1 MSGEF
6 DWANFVD
13 ENSNASMQ
21 SVDFSELPLA
31 KLDWDSS
38 RESGLDHSREGLNL
52 QVTKV
57 LNVESNSNCSRAS
70 IKRFRGHSPDLSMSK
85 AKRPKTQRALETT
98 ASSVASSKDKPEL
111 NFKEILKA
119 TKEREKVTK
128 EHFNASTNFN
138 TSNVTQIGCSNITSD
153 LGSSG
158 EEPGC
163 TKKRSQKSSK
173 SEDSTSKPPQTIVCA
188 PVELRG
194 WLEMKG
200 KQKQAKSSQTQEA
213 DDRDTCSGS
222 KILKEQLSESCS
234 SKPSLMKT
242 YSPKASSVPEEFAR
256 KSGIIISNSKS
267 SPESF
272 VWETQ
277 QQSSQTKLYGAADKT
292 KRNCLINPD
301 SESETNTP
309 SVSSLSTTRTNV
321 QSTESMSM
329 AASESDM
336 NAVSVSSVSSPTSSI
351 NQLQSESYNNTTVF
365 FEQRDVKGAIKN
377 HPVKAAY
384 SPPCAPP
391 LAAASDC
398 LEKARNTS
406 AGRKGRFTKARGK
419 VINLSKHQIDMR
431 LRQLNIGKQTW
442 GYQNYIRAVPKY
454 LRRGWY
460 PVTPDPME
468 RISKRR
474 FNGKVNVWRRKLHFW
489 DAPTCVTIPPHGD
502 ESILSASVVRLEAGS
517 KQNRIKNVSEEK
529 QAKYTVVRETSEN
542 VDEIKQDQA
551 FHGR

>member
-111 NFKEILKA
+111 NFKEILNA

-138 TSNVTQIGCSNITSD
+138 TSNGTQIGCSSITSN
-153 LGSSG
+153 LGSPA
-158 EEPGC
+158 EETGWTERRC
-163 TKKRSQKSSK
+163 QKSCK
-173 SEDSTSKPPQTIVCA
+173 NEDSTSQPPQTSVCA
-188 PVELRG
+188 HLEVRR
-194 WLEMKG
+194 WLETRG
-200 KQKQAKSSQTQEA
+200 KQKLAKSSQTLIA
-213 DDRDTCSGS
+213 DDRDTCPDG
-222 KILKEQLSESCS
+222 KMLKEQVSERCNSKS
-234 SKPSLMKT
+234 SLEKA
-242 YSPKASSVPEEFAR
+242 YSPKTSPVPEEIAR

-272 VWETQ
+272 VWGTH
-277 QQSSQTKLYGAADKT
+277 QQSSRTKLFGAADKT

-301 SESETNTP
+301 SESETNAP
-309 SVSSLSTTRTNV
+309 SVSSVSTTRTHA
-321 QSTESMSM
+321 QSNESMSM
-329 AASESDM
+329 ATSESDM
-336 NAVSVSSVSSPTSSI
+336 NAVSVSSVSSPASSI
-351 NQLQSESYNNTTVF
+351 NQLQAESYNTTDF
-365 FEQRDVKGAIKN
+365 FEQPNGKGTAQNHPMKGAYN
-377 HPVKAAY
+377 L
-384 SPPCAPP
+384 SCAPS
-391 LAAASDC
+391 LGAGSDG
-398 LEKARNTS
+398 LEKPRNTS
-406 AGRKGRFTKARGK
+406 GGRKGRLTNSCGELKS
-419 VINLSKHQIDMR
+419 LSKHQIDMR
-431 LRQLNIGKQTW
+431 VRQLTIGKQTW
-442 GYQNYIRAVPKY
+442 GYQNYIRAVPKS
-454 LRRGWY
+454 LRSGWY
-460 PVTPDPME
+460 PVTPDPTE
-468 RISKRR
+468 RVSKRR

-489 DAPTCVTIPPHGD
+489 DAPACVTIPPDGD
-502 ESILSASVVRLEAGS
+502 FSLRPAAVARLDNES
-517 KQNRIKNVSEEK
+517 KQNRIKYVGKENQVK
-529 QAKYTVVRETSEN
+529 HTLVRKTSEN

>member
-1 MSGEF
+1 MSGDF

-31 KLDWDSS
+31 KLDWESS

-52 QVTKV
+52 RITKV
-57 LNVESNSNCSRAS
+57 LNVESNSSCSRAS
-70 IKRFRGHSPDLSMSK
+70 LKRFRGHSPDLSMSK

-98 ASSVASSKDKPEL
+98 ASSVASCKDKPQL

-138 TSNVTQIGCSNITSD
+138 TSKVTQIGCSNITSH

-158 EEPGC
+158 EEPGW
-163 TKKRSQKSSK
+163 TKQRSQTSSR

-188 PVELRG
+188 HVELRG
-194 WLEMKG
+194 WLETRG
-200 KQKQAKSSQTQEA
+200 KQKQMKSSQTPQA
-213 DDRDTCSGS
+213 DDRDTCPER
-222 KILKEQLSESCS
+222 KIPKEQLSERCR

-242 YSPKASSVPEEFAR
+242 YSPKTSSVAEEIAR

-267 SPESF
+267 SSESF
-272 VWETQ
+272 VWEAQ
-277 QQSSQTKLYGAADKT
+277 QQSSRTKLFGAADKT
-292 KRNCLINPD
+292 KRNCLSNPD

-329 AASESDM
+329 ATSESDM
-336 NAVSVSSVSSPTSSI
+336 NAASVSSVSSPTSSI
-351 NQLQSESYNNTTVF
+351 KQLQSESYNTTVF
-365 FEQRDVKGAIKN
+365 FDQRDVKGAIKN

-384 SPPCAPP
+384 SPSCAPS
-391 LAAASDC
+391 LGAASDC
-398 LEKARNTS
+398 LEKARNSS
-406 AGRKGRFTKARGK
+406 AGRNGRFTKARGK

-442 GYQNYIRAVPKY
+442 GYQNYIRAVPKN

-489 DAPTCVTIPPHGD
+489 DAPTRVTHPADRDFSLLPAAVARLD
-502 ESILSASVVRLEAGS
+502 TES
-517 KQNRIKNVSEEK
+517 KKNKIKYVGKENQVK
-529 QAKYTVVRETSEN
+529 HTLVRETSKN

>member
-1 MSGEF
+1 MSGDF

-13 ENSNASMQ
+13 ENSNASMR

-31 KLDWDSS
+31 KLDWESS
-38 RESGLDHSREGLNL
+38 RELGLDHSREGLNL
-52 QVTKV
+52 RITKV

-70 IKRFRGHSPDLSMSK
+70 LKRFRGHSPDLSMSK

-98 ASSVASSKDKPEL
+98 ASSVASSKDKPQL
-111 NFKEILKA
+111 NFKEILNA
-119 TKEREKVTK
+119 TKDREKVTK

-138 TSNVTQIGCSNITSD
+138 TSNVTQIGCSNITSH
-153 LGSSG
+153 LGSFG
-158 EEPGC
+158 EEPGW
-163 TKKRSQKSSK
+163 TKQRSQKSFRI
-173 SEDSTSKPPQTIVCA
+173 EDSTSQPPQTIVCA
-188 PVELRG
+188 HVELPG
-194 WLEMKG
+194 ELKTKG
-200 KQKQAKSSQTQEA
+200 KQKQAKCSQTQQA
-213 DDRDTCSGS
+213 DDRDTCPDN
-222 KILKEQLSESCS
+222 KILKEQLSERCS

-242 YSPKASSVPEEFAR
+242 CSTKTSSVPEEIAR

-277 QQSSQTKLYGAADKT
+277 QQSSQTKLFGAADKT
-292 KRNCLINPD
+292 KTNCILNPD

-384 SPPCAPP
+384 SSSCAPS

-489 DAPTCVTIPPHGD
+489 DAPTSVTVPPDGD
-502 ESILSASVVRLEAGS
+502 FSLLPVAVARLDAES
-517 KQNRIKNVSEEK
+517 KQNRIKYLGKENQVK
-529 QAKYTVVRETSEN
+529 HTLVRKTSEN
-542 VDEIKQDQA
+542 ADEIKQDKA

>member
-138 TSNVTQIGCSNITSD
+138 TSNGTQIGCSSITSN
-153 LGSSG
+153 LASSG
-158 EEPGC
+158 EETGW
-163 TKKRSQKSSK
+163 TERRSQKSSK
-173 SEDSTSKPPQTIVCA
+173 NEDSTSQPPQTSVCA
-188 PVELRG
+188 HLEVRRWVETR
-194 WLEMKG
+194 G
-200 KQKQAKSSQTQEA
+200 KQEQAKSSQTLIA
-213 DDRDTCSGS
+213 DARDTCPDG
-222 KILKEQLSESCS
+222 KLLKEQVSDSKS
-234 SKPSLMKT
+234 SITKT
-242 YSPKASSVPEEFAR
+242 YSPKTSPVPEEIAR

-267 SPESF
+267 SSESF
-272 VWETQ
+272 VWGTQ
-277 QQSSQTKLYGAADKT
+277 QQSSRTKLFGAADKT

-301 SESETNTP
+301 SESETNAP
-309 SVSSLSTTRTNV
+309 SVSSVSTTRTHA
-321 QSTESMSM
+321 QSNESMSM
-329 AASESDM
+329 ATSESDM
-336 NAVSVSSVSSPTSSI
+336 NAVSVSSISSPTSSI
-351 NQLQSESYNNTTVF
+351 NQLQAESYNTTDF
-365 FEQRDVKGAIKN
+365 FEQPDVKGTVQN
-377 HPVKAAY
+377 HPMKAAY
-384 SPPCAPP
+384 NSSCAPS
-391 LAAASDC
+391 LGAASDC
-398 LEKARNTS
+398 LEKASNTS
-406 AGRKGRFTKARGK
+406 GGRKGRLTNACGEVKS
-419 VINLSKHQIDMR
+419 LSKHQIDMR
-431 LRQLNIGKQTW
+431 VRQLKIGKQTW
-442 GYQNYIRAVPKY
+442 GYQNYIRAVPKR
-454 LRRGWY
+454 LRSGWY
-460 PVTPDPME
+460 PVTPDPTEMV
-468 RISKRR
+468 SKRR

-489 DAPTCVTIPPHGD
+489 DPPTCVTFPPDGE
-502 ESILSASVVRLEAGS
+502 ESTLPTSVIRLGAKS
-517 KQNRIKNVSEEK
+517 KQNRIKYVSK
-529 QAKYTVVRETSEN
+529 KNRAKHTVVRETSEN

>member
-1 MSGEF
+1 MSGDF

-13 ENSNASMQ
+13 ENSNASMR

-31 KLDWDSS
+31 KLDWESS
-38 RESGLDHSREGLNL
+38 RELGLDHSREGLNL
-52 QVTKV
+52 RITKV

-70 IKRFRGHSPDLSMSK
+70 LKRFRGHSPDLSISN
-85 AKRPKTQRALETT
+85 AKRPKTKRDLDTA
-98 ASSVASSKDKPEL
+98 ASSVANSKDKPQL
-111 NFKEILKA
+111 NFKEILEA
-119 TKEREKVTK
+119 TKEREKMTK
-128 EHFNASTNFN
+128 KHFNASTNFN
-138 TSNVTQIGCSNITSD
+138 TSNGTQIGCINITSN

-158 EEPGC
+158 EETGW
-163 TKKRSQKSSK
+163 TMRRSQKSSCN
-173 SEDSTSKPPQTIVCA
+173 EDSTSDLPQTSVCA
-188 PVELRG
+188 DLEVQG
-194 WLEMKG
+194 WLETSG
-200 KQKQAKSSQTQEA
+200 EQKQAKSSEIPPA
-213 DDRDTCSGS
+213 DDRDACPDR
-222 KILKEQLSESCS
+222 KILKEQVSERCNSKS
-234 SKPSLMKT
+234 SLTKT
-242 YSPKASSVPEEFAR
+242 LSPKESPVPEETAG
-256 KSGIIISNSKS
+256 KSEIIISNPKS
-267 SPESF
+267 SSERF

-277 QQSSQTKLYGAADKT
+277 QQSSRTKLFEVADKT

-301 SESETNTP
+301 SESETNAP
-309 SVSSLSTTRTNV
+309 SVSSVSTSRTHV
-321 QSTESMSM
+321 QSNESMSM
-329 AASESDM
+329 ATSESDM

-351 NQLQSESYNNTTVF
+351 NQLQAESYNATVLF
-365 FEQRDVKGAIKN
+365 GQSNVKGAVQN
-377 HPVKAAY
+377 RPMKAVY
-384 SPPCAPP
+384 SSSCA
-391 LAAASDC
+391 LLIGSASHC
-398 LEKARNTS
+398 LEKAMNIG
-406 AGRKGRFTKARGK
+406 GRKDWSTNANGEVKS
-419 VINLSKHQIDMR
+419 LSQRQIDMR

-442 GYQNYIRAVPKY
+442 GYQNYVRAVPKSF
-454 LRRGWY
+454 RRGWY

>member
-98 ASSVASSKDKPEL
+98 ASSVANSKDKPQL
-111 NFKEILKA
+111 NFKEILNA

-138 TSNVTQIGCSNITSD
+138 TSNVTQIGCSNITSH
-153 LGSSG
+153 LGFSG
-158 EEPGC
+158 EEPRC
-163 TKKRSQKSSK
+163 TEQRSQKSSR
-173 SEDSTSKPPQTIVCA
+173 SEDSTSKPPQTAVCA
-188 PVELRG
+188 NVEIRR
-194 WLEMKG
+194 WLETRN
-200 KQKQAKSSQTQEA
+200 QKLSKSSQTQQA
-213 DDRDTCSGS
+213 DDRDTCPDI
-222 KILKEQLSESCS
+222 KIPKEKLSEKCS

-242 YSPKASSVPEEFAR
+242 NSPKTSSVPEEIVG
-256 KSGIIISNSKS
+256 KSGIIISNPKS

-277 QQSSQTKLYGAADKT
+277 QQSSQTKLFGAADKT
-292 KRNCLINPD
+292 KRNCLLNPD

-336 NAVSVSSVSSPTSSI
+336 KSVSVSTVSSPTSSI
-351 NQLQSESYNNTTVF
+351 NQLQSESYTNTTVF
-365 FEQRDVKGAIKN
+365 YEQRDVKVAIKN
-377 HPVKAAY
+377 HPEKAAY
-384 SPPCAPP
+384 SPSCAPS

-398 LEKARNTS
+398 SENARNTS

-442 GYQNYIRAVPKY
+442 GYQNYIRAVPKN
-454 LRRGWY
+454 LRSGWY

-489 DAPTCVTIPPHGD
+489 DAPACVTFPPDGD
-502 ESILSASVVRLEAGS
+502 FSLLPAAVARLDTES
-517 KQNRIKNVSEEK
+517 KQNRIKYVGKENQVK
-529 QAKYTVVRETSEN
+529 HTLVRKTSEN